1 MKIEKESNQT
11 IWLVFGIAFLFLGL
25 FLGNMMQN
33 KENNVSKINIYQQVE
48 KKVMPDEAIV
58 VFSIITEAKD
68 AKTAVDENT
77 KINNKL
83 MDVFKNYKVE
93 TEQFYVNKKQRW
105 NKEKEQFEDDGYTV
119 TNTFKVTTKPDDLGN
134 VINLGISNGA
144 NSVNYID
151 FRVSDK
157 RKEELNQE
165 LLSEAII
172 KAKEKA
178 KTIAEKANL
187 KIVRIL
193 EITPSEIN
201 YPFYR
206 SAAMGKDLSSE
217 NINLQPTEETLRYS
231 VNVVFEIK

>member
-25 FLGNMMQN
+25 FLGNMMQS
-33 KENNVSKINIYQQVE
+33 KENNLSKINIYQQVE

-105 NKEKEQFEDDGYTV
+105 NKEKEQFEDDGYAV

-165 LLSEAII
+165 LLSEAIL

-206 SAAMGKDLSSE
+206 SAAMEKDLSSE